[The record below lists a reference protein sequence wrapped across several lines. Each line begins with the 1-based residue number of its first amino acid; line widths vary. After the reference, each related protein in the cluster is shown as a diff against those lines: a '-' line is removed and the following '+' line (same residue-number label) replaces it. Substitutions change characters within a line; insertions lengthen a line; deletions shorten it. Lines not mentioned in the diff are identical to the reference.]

1 MAPQGPKM
9 AARPELPSPPPILGP
24 LGPRAKLC
32 WDQGGQGFC
41 SLLVEKARPRV
52 GQRFGITKSLLP
64 RRVTSLSSFAWNRP
78 SFKTKAHVQWDTWP
92 ASLHSVNSCNHS
104 PKLCNRASPLPVD
117 SAASWAGLTLNKE
130 QKLIFPPP
138 FSRIQGD
145 IELPGRSKGA
155 RAEILVGVLV
165 WTQPGRL
172 TFDPTLPLMQLSDG
186 SL

>member
-9 AARPELPSPPPILGP
+9 AARPELPSLPPILGP

-41 SLLVEKARPRV
+41 SLLVEKARPRI

-92 ASLHSVNSCNHS
+92 ASLHSVNSRNHS
-104 PKLCNRASPLPVD
+104 PRLCNRASPLPVD

-130 QKLIFPPP
+130 KKLISSPP
-138 FSRIQGD
+138 FGRIQGD
-145 IELPGRSKGA
+145 IELLGRPKGTKAEHPGWGA
-155 RAEILVGVLV
+155 GVD
-165 WTQPGRL
+165 TARTPGL
-172 TFDPTLPLMQLSDG
+172 
-186 SL
+186 